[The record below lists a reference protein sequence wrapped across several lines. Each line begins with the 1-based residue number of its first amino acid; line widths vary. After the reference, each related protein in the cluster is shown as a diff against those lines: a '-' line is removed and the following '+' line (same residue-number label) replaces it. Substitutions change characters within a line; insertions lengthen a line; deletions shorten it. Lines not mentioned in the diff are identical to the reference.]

1 MQLPHIL
8 SRPEFLATAIMGI
21 GSCFQFVDQ
30 FLFNNGDNNDLPP
43 TTVEYHEPPPGT
55 PDDYSDNPTVF
66 GEILRGDVPS
76 RPYQENAQLYAFRD
90 RSPKAPLH
98 ALVIPKS
105 YVPTVYSLK
114 PSKNKDD
121 DNDVQLVQDMRKLG
135 LDILKNEYP
144 TALENNDYILCFHI
158 PPFNS
163 VDHLHLHVLA
173 PASG

>member
-30 FLFNNGDNNDLPP
+30 FLFNNGDSNDLPP

-55 PDDYSDNPTVF
+55 PDYSNNPTVF
-66 GEILRGDVPS
+66 GEILRGKVPS
-76 RPYQENAQLYAFRD
+76 RPYRETAQLYAFRD